1 MGMLMDDLRMWHE
14 FLNQS
19 PHSIVVKK
27 YYHDGNGNFSG
38 GQFIRVSRTKADHYG
53 MSIEQIRGK
62 TDWDLLPP
70 EEAKKVHDDDLW
82 VMRNRTPIKNRIEKI
97 THPDGKTI
105 YVSVTKMPWLDGDF
119 VRGVM
124 SISWD
129 ITEQV
134 HAEKRTSSIIA
145 QMRHLYAP
153 ILAASALIQDVAP
166 LSGPLARI
174 FREMLARMKK
184 MRHEILH
191 D

>member
-38 GQFIRVSRTKADHYG
+38 GQFIRVSKTKADHYG
-53 MSIEQIRGK
+53 LTVEQIRGK

-70 EEAKKVHDDDLW
+70 EQAKKVHDDDIW
-82 VMRNRTPIKNRIEKI
+82 VMRNKIPLKNRIEKI
-97 THPDGKTI
+97 THPNGEI
-105 YVSVTKMPWLDGDF
+105 VYVSVTKMPWLDGDI
-119 VRGVM
+119 VRGVF

-129 ITEQV
+129 ITDQIR
-134 HAEKRTSSIIA
+134 AEKRTASIIA
-145 QMRHLYAP
+145 QMKHLYAP
-153 ILAASALIQDVAP
+153 ILAASSRIQQV
-166 LSGPLARI
+166 GPENGSLARI
-174 FREMLARMKK
+174 FREMLVRMKK

-191 D
+191 G

>member
-82 VMRNRTPIKNRIEKI
+82 VMKNRSPIKNRVEKI
-97 THPDGKTI
+97 THPDGETI

-119 VRGVM
+119 VRGIM

-134 HAEKRTSSIIA
+134 RAERRTHNIIA
-145 QMRHLYAP
+145 QMRQLYAP
-153 ILAASALIQDVAP
+153 ILAASSLILQAAPINGP
-166 LSGPLARI
+166 LSRI

-191 D
+191 G

>member
-1 MGMLMDDLRMWHE
+1 MGMLMDDLRMWHD

-27 YYHDGNGNFSG
+27 YYNDGNGNFSG
-38 GQFIRVSRTKADHYG
+38 GEFIRVSKTKADHYG
-53 MSIEQIRGK
+53 LTIEQIHGK
-62 TDWDLLPP
+62 TDWDLLPA
-70 EEAKKVHDDDLW
+70 EEAKKAYDDDSW
-82 VMRNRTPIKNRIEKI
+82 VMKNKTPIKNRIEKI
-97 THPDGKTI
+97 THPNGEI
-105 YVSVTKMPWLDGDF
+105 VYVSVTKMPWQDGDV
-119 VRGVM
+119 VRGII

-129 ITEQV
+129 ITEQI
-134 HAEKRTSSIIA
+134 HAEKRTRNIID

-153 ILAASALIQDVAP
+153 VLAASALFQKVGSENP
-166 LSGPLARI
+166 SLARV

>member
-38 GQFIRVSRTKADHYG
+38 GQFIRVSRTKAEHYG
-53 MSIEQIRGK
+53 LTIEQIRGK

-70 EEAKKVHDDDLW
+70 KEAKKVHDDDLW
-82 VMRNRTPIKNRIEKI
+82 VMRNRTPIKNRVERI

-105 YVSVTKMPWLDGDF
+105 FVSVTKMPWLDGDI
-119 VRGVM
+119 VHGVM

-134 HAEKRTSSIIA
+134 LAEKRTHSIIA

-153 ILAASALIQDVAP
+153 ILAASSLILGVVPENGQ
-166 LSGPLARI
+166 LGRL

-184 MRHEILH
+184 MRHEIMRG
-191 D
+191 

>member
-1 MGMLMDDLRMWHE
+1 MGTLMDDLRMWHE

-27 YYHDGNGNFSG
+27 YYPDGNGNYTG
-38 GQFIRVSRTKADHYG
+38 GQFIRVSKTKAEHYG

-82 VMRNRTPIKNRIEKI
+82 VMRNRTAIKNRVEKI
-97 THPDGKTI
+97 THSDGKTI
-105 YVSVTKMPWLDGDF
+105 YVSVTKMPWLDGEF

-134 HAEKRTSSIIA
+134 RAERRTNCIIA

-153 ILAASALIQDVAP
+153 ILAASSVILTVIP
-166 LSGPLARI
+166 ENGPLGHL
-174 FREMLARMKK
+174 FREMLTRMKK
-184 MRHEILH
+184 MRHEIMRR
-191 D
+191 

>member
-27 YYHDGNGNFSG
+27 YCHDGNDNYSG
-38 GQFIRVSRTKADHYG
+38 GQFIRVSKTKADHYG

-62 TDWDLLPP
+62 TDWDLLPA
-70 EEAKKVHDDDLW
+70 EEAKKVYDDDLW
-82 VMRNRTPIKNRIEKI
+82 VMRNRISIKNRVEQI

-105 YVSVTKMPWLDGDF
+105 FVSVTKMPWMDGDF

-134 HAEKRTSSIIA
+134 RAEMRTNSIIA

-153 ILAASALIQDVAP
+153 ILAASPLIRHATREN
-166 LSGPLARI
+166 GPLGRL

-184 MRHEILH
+184 MRLEIMQG
-191 D
+191 